1 MKQIFQIIA
10 LNLFGLNALQIIA
23 AIGIA
28 VMLTQMLIKRFQP
41 ASGSKARKERQKL
54 EDNMWAI
61 E

>member
-10 LNLFGLNALQIIA
+10 LNLFGLSALQMIA

-28 VMLTQMLIKRFQP
+28 VMLLQLVVKNFSISSWWKT
-41 ASGSKARKERQKL
+41 RKENNEL
-54 EDNMWAI
+54 ENDMWAI

>member
-28 VMLTQMLIKRFQP
+28 VMLLQMLVKRF
-41 ASGSKARKERQKL
+41 SVISWWKARKESNQL
-54 EDNMWAI
+54 ENDMWAI

>member
-1 MKQIFQIIA
+1 MKQVFQIIA

-28 VMLTQMLIKRFQP
+28 VVMLQMAISKSMVTRWWK
-41 ASGSKARKERQKL
+41 ASKENNEL
-54 EDNMWAI
+54 ENDMWAI